1 MQMIEDLDLVGV
13 LWFSLDI
20 QLSAGANM
28 ASRRMIV
35 TALLASFSFF
45 LLTVVSSAQTED
57 TARPDYDSEMHDEAD
72 RTGDQEWRYD
82 TYYIFPLTRHMPD
95 SELPMAGQ
103 IALYPFAFLIDL
115 VQWPFGLL
123 VGLGGE

>member
-1 MQMIEDLDLVGV
+1 MIEDLDLVGV

-20 QLSAGANM
+20 QPSAGANM
-28 ASRRMIV
+28 ASKKAIV
-35 TALLASFSFF
+35 TTLLASLLFS
-45 LLTVVSSAQTED
+45 LLIVAGSAQAED
-57 TARPDYDSEMHDEAD
+57 SDANNTDSEMNDEAD
-72 RTGDQEWRYD
+72 RPGDQEWRYD

-103 IALYPFAFLIDL
+103 IALYPFAFVIDC

>member
-1 MQMIEDLDLVGV
+1 MVSRRTIVTTL
-13 LWFSLDI
+13 
-20 QLSAGANM
+20 M
-28 ASRRMIV
+28 ASS
-35 TALLASFSFF
+35 LFF
-45 LLTVVSSAQTED
+45 LLSIAAPAQAED
-57 TARPDYDSEMHDEAD
+57 LGTPEAD
-72 RTGDQEWRYD
+72 SATNGEADQTHDQGWRYD

-95 SELPMAGQ
+95 SELPIGGQ